1 MTQSP
6 AHTLHAAP
14 AATTKTVS
22 GILVVLFVLC
32 LPVFAMSQTRYRNLD
47 KLPAAKRDSV
57 LKAISKEA
65 IMMYGPG
72 YYREYKIT
80 TERTER
86 QDRFSDKF
94 HPVYLVTY
102 YYDPAVEV
110 LYRPY
115 SAEVRVYENSG
126 KVYEITF
133 GNGIGIADLDK
144 PRKAGVVIPEKDQIP
159 YQGRK
164 K

>member
-22 GILVVLFVLC
+22 GILIVLFVLC

-65 IMMYGPG
+65 ITVYGPG

-110 LYRPY
+110 LSYPY
-115 SAEVRVYENSG
+115 SAEVYVYENSG
-126 KVYEITF
+126 KVYAIKF
-133 GNGIGIADLDK
+133 GNGIGAVDVDK
-144 PRKAGVVIPEKDQIP
+144 RKAGAVIPEKYQIP

>member
-1 MTQSP
+1 MDQIKEQINQ
-6 AHTLHAAP
+6 LLIM
-14 AATTKTVS
+14 KNVS
-22 GILVVLFVLC
+22 GFFVGLFVLC
-32 LPVFAMSQTRYRNLD
+32 LPVFAMSQTQYTNLD
-47 KLPAAKRDSV
+47 NLPVAKRDSV

-86 QDRFSDKF
+86 QDRHSDVS

-102 YYDPAVEV
+102 YYDPAVEE
-110 LYRPY
+110 LSYPY
-115 SAEVRVYENSG
+115 SAEVLVYEKSG
-126 KVYEITF
+126 KVYEIMF
-133 GNGIGIADLDK
+133 GNGRGVADVDRPK
-144 PRKAGVVIPEKDQIP
+144 NGRSEIPIKYQIP
-159 YQGRK
+159 YQGTK